1 MKQIIIKN
9 LVVLFFLLISL
20 IIFIES
26 LNFILS
32 GVPIYDKLKINRYQL
47 SYFKSKNEKNDL
59 NFLPNL
65 ENFTLN
71 KTHIVNC
78 GYQESGIY
86 HQIFNPDINGFWN
99 YDNSLYEQ
107 TDVVMIGDSF
117 GMSTCV
123 NYPHD
128 FRTQLEKL
136 SKKKILNL
144 SPGSSG
150 PIKQLRI
157 IEELTK
163 DTKFDYFFWFFYEG
177 NDEKDLNYDLSNNY
191 LEKDMTFFQ
200 TASNFNQQTTGKQ
213 ILKSKDEIFVDYKK
227 LREIIKNTNSDHNLE
242 KNWDNE
248 KVLKIKIFL
257 SERLRGLNSLIKYFI
272 IKKKSNTSFQK
283 DYDLV
288 VNRMSKHLNKRNVTK
303 RYIIYLP
310 QYTRLVHKKKN
321 HPEIIKFNLLKNT
334 VKSISE
340 KYNFEFIDSA
350 KYFHSRKNP
359 LDIFPYKLPNHYNE
373 NGYKILAEY
382 VNKKVF
388 K

>member
-1 MKQIIIKN
+1 MEIQY
-9 LVVLFFLLISL
+9 
-20 IIFIES
+20 
-26 LNFILS
+26 IL
-32 GVPIYDKLKINRYQL
+32 Q
-47 SYFKSKNEKNDL
+47 
-59 NFLPNL
+59 
-65 ENFTLN
+65 
-71 KTHIVNC
+71 
-78 GYQESGIY
+78 SGIY